1 MSGGKRVWRQPTD
14 ALSACAAGI
23 AGMAVLWVVC
33 GMTGWQLVRKVCVT
47 PTWASASCCC
57 CRALL
62 RMWLL
67 LVYTSGGPFFFLS
80 LSHSYIRGETF
91 SPASTVSWGLGAV
104 GHCMWLH

>member
-67 LVYTSGGPFFFLS
+67 LVYTSGGPFS
-80 LSHSYIRGETF
+80 F
-91 SPASTVSWGLGAV
+91 SPCLTAIFAGRRSARPRLCHGAWV
-104 GHCMWLH
+104 L